1 MQASL
6 HRSSVA
12 PPSAE
17 PTREGFSLA
26 DALAAFDRHQF
37 RIAFQPILG
46 ANDHAVVGC
55 EALLRWHHPTLGEQ
69 SAARF
74 VPLLERSELILT
86 IGDWVLEQAAQRIVA
101 WDARGLPRLRLGV
114 NVAPLQIQTP
124 DFPQRVLRILENVGL
139 PASRLALEIS
149 QEALAARPDAT
160 RRQIERLA
168 ALGVEV
174 HLDDYRL
181 GPALLE
187 DLRSTALRG
196 IKVDGRML
204 AAFSEPESKLRAPMA
219 AMVAFARQ
227 RGIRTVA
234 KSVQSDQ
241 EVVSIFELELDEV
254 QGHLLCPVVS
264 VEDFEQYLSSHARA

>member
-1 MQASL
+1 MQSTL
-6 HRSSVA
+6 RRSFVT
-12 PPSAE
+12 PTGAE
-17 PTREGFSLA
+17 SREVFSQA

-37 RIAFQPILG
+37 QIAFQPILG
-46 ANDHAVVGC
+46 ANDHIVVGC

-86 IGDWVLEQAAQRIVA
+86 IGDWVLENAARRIVT
-101 WDARGLPRLRLGV
+101 WDARGLPQLRLGV

-149 QEALAARPDAT
+149 QEALTARPEAT

-181 GPALLE
+181 GPALIE
-187 DLRSTALRG
+187 DLKTTALRG
-196 IKVDGRML
+196 IKVDGRVL
-204 AAFSEPESKLRAPMA
+204 AAFSEPGSKLRSPMA
-219 AMVAFARQ
+219 AMIAFARQ
-227 RGIRTVA
+227 RGMRTVA
-234 KSVQSDQ
+234 KSVQSDE

-264 VEDFEQYLSSHARA
+264 IEAFEQYLSSHAKI